1 MIKATEILE
10 NLATA
15 VQQYNTLQPIE
26 IIALRKTARGTFS
39 DISQSYGGG
48 KTPTLLTGQDSSA
61 KLSHNGADY
70 WQAVQYLLP
79 ANQSGIVNVC
89 PWSTAGC
96 RALCLST
103 SGRLGFDAGQTAMHV
118 RVVFLA
124 TDSLQYLAQLLQEV
138 ARHARKAAKKGATFV
153 LRLNG
158 TSDLLWDSVAG
169 LQDLIRETAA
179 AAGQSHMYFQDYS
192 KRPATLAAAA
202 NSNDWHITLS
212 ATERHKTAAD
222 FLAGMAVVVDIDR
235 KQPLPATFAGR
246 TVIDGDNTHGDLRI
260 LDSQH
265 DAAAVVLLRAKG
277 KARKAAAGRDKF
289 VKAAVDF

>member
-1 MIKATEILE
+1 MIKANEILK
-10 NLATA
+10 NLETA
-15 VQQYNTLQPIE
+15 VQQYSALQPLE
-26 IIALRKTARGTFS
+26 TIALRKTARDTFRN
-39 DISQSYGGG
+39 ISQSYGGG

-96 RALCLST
+96 RSLCLST
-103 SGRLGFDAGQTAMHV
+103 SGRLGFDAGQTAMHA
-118 RVVFLA
+118 RVAFLA
-124 TDSLQYLAQLLQEV
+124 ADSLQYLAQLLQEV
-138 ARHARKAAKKGATFV
+138 ARHARKATKKGATFV

-158 TSDLLWDSVAG
+158 TSDLLWDSVKG
-169 LQDLIRETAA
+169 LQDLVRKTAA
-179 AAGQSHMYFQDYS
+179 AAGQPCMYFQDYS
-192 KRPATLAAAA
+192 KRPAALAAAA
-202 NSNDWHITLS
+202 KKEGWHVTLS

-222 FLAGMAVVVDIDR
+222 FLPGMAVVVDIDR
-235 KQPLPATFAGR
+235 RQPLPAMFANMS
-246 TVIDGDNTHGDLRI
+246 VIDGDNTHGDLRI

-277 KARKAAAGRDKF
+277 KARKAAAGRSLF
-289 VKAAVDF
+289 VKAATDF